1 MSINLDI
8 EGLRQRL
15 NSAGS
20 IYSVEEVRKIVLTIL
35 LGKNYRALTESATSL
50 EISCY
55 MNWILSICHKAKITY
70 GEQWLE
76 KLQDLCSAT
85 KRSQETKWLRVWLM
99 GLALKTTS
107 NLGIKKDGYADYLR
121 RVKLSSDALVKEQAD
136 ATRIQLYTEGLT
148 PTLLSTGDST
158 WLLQVAGAAVL
169 TIRGSK
175 KSAVGKLL
183 EKAIAKACLTAL
195 GLKQGS
201 DFQLN
206 LAADNEV
213 EREIDAEIATRRGKV
228 RVDVALI
235 GTGNQE
241 VSEDKL
247 SRVGKNGI
255 VLVDK
260 LGSKSKVPGNAEKA
274 GVHITII
281 QNHLPLSDLYN
292 HLLNLMPDG
301 VILKKPP
308 TEPKKIEKLLNQ
320 LPDDVFYVPTITGSG
335 VAETGTLPFPE

>member
-1 MSINLDI
+1 MSVDLDL

-15 NSAGS
+15 STAGS
-20 IYSVEEVRKIVLTIL
+20 IYSAAEVRKIVLTIL

-55 MNWILSICHKAKITY
+55 MNWILSVCHKAKITY
-70 GEQWLE
+70 GEEWLQ

-99 GLALKTTS
+99 GLALKTAQ
-107 NLGIKKDGYADYLR
+107 NLGIEISEYTDYLKK
-121 RVKLSSDALVKEQAD
+121 VKLSSDKLSKKQAY
-136 ATRIQLYTEGLT
+136 ATSVQLRTNGLT
-148 PTLLSTGDST
+148 PALLSPEDSV
-158 WLLQVAGAAVL
+158 WLLQIAGTAVL

-195 GLKQGS
+195 GLKENI

-247 SRVGKNGI
+247 GRVGRNGI

-260 LGSKSKVPGNAEKA
+260 LGPKSKVPGNAA
-274 GVHITII
+274 RHGVHITII
-281 QNHLPLSDLYN
+281 QNNLPLSDLYN
-292 HLLNLMPDG
+292 HLVNLMPDG
-301 VILKKPP
+301 VTLKKPP
-308 TEPKKIEKLLNQ
+308 TEQGKIEKLVNG
-320 LPDDVFYVPTITGSG
+320 LPDEVFFVPTHTDSI
-335 VAETGTLPFPE
+335 VV

>member
-1 MSINLDI
+1 MSVDLDL

-15 NSAGS
+15 STAAS
-20 IYSVEEVRKIVLTIL
+20 IYSVVEVRKIVLTIL

-55 MNWILSICHKAKITY
+55 MNWILSVCHKAKIAY
-70 GEQWLE
+70 GKKWLE
-76 KLQDLCSAT
+76 KLQELCSAT

-107 NLGIKKDGYADYLR
+107 NLGIKKGDHTDYLK
-121 RVKLSSDALVKEQAD
+121 RVKRASDMLIKKQAD
-136 ATRIQLYTEGLT
+136 ATSIQLYTNGLT
-148 PTLLSTGDST
+148 PTLLSTSDSV
-158 WLLQVAGAAVL
+158 WLLQIAGAAVL

-195 GLKQGS
+195 GLKETT
-201 DFQLN
+201 DFKLN

-247 SRVGKNGI
+247 GRVGRNGI

-260 LGSKSKVPGNAEKA
+260 LGSKSKVPGNAA
-274 GVHITII
+274 RHGVHITII
-281 QNHLPLSDLYN
+281 QNNLPLSDLYN
-292 HLLNLMPDG
+292 HLVNLMPDG
-301 VILKKPP
+301 VKLKKPP
-308 TEPKKIEKLLNQ
+308 IEPEKIEQLVNG
-320 LPDDVFYVPTITGSG
+320 LPDEVFFVPANT
-335 VAETGTLPFPE
+335 V

>member
-1 MSINLDI
+1 MSIDLDL

-15 NSAGS
+15 SAAGS
-20 IYSVEEVRKIVLTIL
+20 IYSVAEVRKIVLTIL
-35 LGKNYRALTESATSL
+35 LGNNYRALTESATSL

-55 MNWILSICHKAKITY
+55 MNWILSVCHKAKLTY
-70 GEQWLE
+70 GDEWLE
-76 KLQDLCSAT
+76 KLQELCSAT
-85 KRSQETKWLRVWLM
+85 KKSPETKWLRVWLM
-99 GLALKTTS
+99 GLALKTTQ
-107 NLGIKKDGYADYLR
+107 NLGVKKDEYADYLR
-121 RVKLSSDALVKEQAD
+121 RVKLSSDTLIKKQAD
-136 ATRIQLYTEGLT
+136 ATSIQLYTNGLT
-148 PTLLSTGDST
+148 PILLSTGDSV

-169 TIRGSK
+169 TIRGSR
-175 KSAVGKLL
+175 KSTVGKLL
-183 EKAIAKACLTAL
+183 EKAIARACLTAL
-195 GLKQGS
+195 GLKEGS

-247 SRVGKNGI
+247 GRVGKNGI

-260 LGSKSKVPGNAEKA
+260 LGPKSKVPGNAEKA
-274 GVHITII
+274 GVHITLI

-292 HLLNLMPDG
+292 HLVNLMPDG
-301 VILKKPP
+301 VVLISPP
-308 TEPKKIEKLLNQ
+308 TEPKGIEQ
-320 LPDDVFYVPTITGSG
+320 LVNELPNGVFYVPTTTSG
-335 VAETGTLPFPE
+335 VVI